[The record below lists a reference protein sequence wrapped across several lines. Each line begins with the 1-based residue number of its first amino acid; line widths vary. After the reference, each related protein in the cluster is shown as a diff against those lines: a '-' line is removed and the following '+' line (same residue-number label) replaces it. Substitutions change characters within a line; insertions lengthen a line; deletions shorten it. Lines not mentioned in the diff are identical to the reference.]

1 MDDKGRTI
9 KTASQKINEGVT
21 FVMYDA
27 LNAKVED
34 LLHNI
39 RKLDTKTSQIDLFSK
54 RLQHME
60 FNLQKFEQKAD
71 EKVKTQDQSLATF
84 DETI

>member
-1 MDDKGRTI
+1 MDDKGRAI
-9 KTASQKINEGVT
+9 KTVSQKISEGVT

-34 LLHNI
+34 LFHKI
-39 RKLDTKTSQIDLFSK
+39 RKLDTKSSQIDIFSK

-60 FNLQKFEQKAD
+60 FTIQKLEQKVN
-71 EKVKTQDQSLATF
+71 EKIETQD
-84 DETI
+84 